1 MPLVGTFNVIY
12 NGIKFRGVLIFIST
26 LFIEA
31 VLAAEGKRLLR
42 LALLVVIAV
51 SLTHLIIYRYIYS
64 II

>member
-1 MPLVGTFNVIY
+1 MGTFNVIY

-51 SLTHLIIYRYIYS
+51 SPTHLIIYWYIGS